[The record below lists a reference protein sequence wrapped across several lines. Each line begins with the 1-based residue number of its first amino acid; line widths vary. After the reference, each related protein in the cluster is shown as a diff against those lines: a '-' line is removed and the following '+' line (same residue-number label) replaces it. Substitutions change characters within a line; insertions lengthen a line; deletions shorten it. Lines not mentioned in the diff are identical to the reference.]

1 VIVEVRPRWVFALPL
16 RSGPDGLTVVRGG
29 VLHRLLDAG
38 PDAGSVLVRVAQPS
52 RDRVVFSAQASS
64 RTVAAW
70 GIERVRFALGVDQD
84 LRPFYERFRFDPLIG
99 RGVRADPG
107 LRVWAKPEPYEALAW
122 AISEQLIEIE
132 RAYAIQR
139 RLVWRLGRRCES
151 TGLCAAPTAAVVA
164 QQAPALLASCG
175 LSERRA
181 TLLVRVSSEIAR
193 RRIDL
198 FDDDHEGIWRR
209 LRAIPGIG
217 NWTVQMLA
225 LTGQGRLDQ
234 LPAGDLGFLKAVGR
248 LLYLDPQ
255 ARATE
260 EEVADYFARFAP
272 WAGLAGAHLL
282 RAGRGDRFYARTRLN
297 SRLSHGASA
306 RAARISSSLA

>member
-1 VIVEVRPRWVFALPL
+1 MIVEVRPRWAFTLPL
-16 RSGPDGLTVVRGG
+16 RSGPDGLTVVRAG

-38 PDAGSVLVRVAQPS
+38 PDEEPVLVRVAQPS
-52 RDRVVFSAQASS
+52 RDQVVFSAQASS
-64 RTVAAW
+64 RTAAAW
-70 GIERVRFALGVDQD
+70 AIERMRFALGVDQD

-99 RGVRADPG
+99 RAVRADPG
-107 LRVWAKPEPYEALAW
+107 LRVWAKPDPYEALAW

-139 RLVWRLGRRCES
+139 SLVWRFGRRCEV
-151 TGLCAAPTAAVVA
+151 TGLRAAPRAGVVA
-164 QQAPALLASCG
+164 GQAPALLAACG

-181 TLLVRVSSEIAR
+181 ALLVRVSSEIAR
-193 RRIDL
+193 GRIDL
-198 FDDDHEGIWRR
+198 SGDDHEGTWRR
-209 LRAIPGIG
+209 LQAIPGIG
-217 NWTVQMLA
+217 SWTVQMLG

-248 LLYLDPQ
+248 LLYLNPQ

-260 EEVADYFARFAP
+260 EEVTDYFARFAP
-272 WAGLAGAHLL
+272 WAGLAGAHFL

-297 SRLSHGASA
+297 SRVSQGASA
-306 RAARISSSLA
+306 RAARISSSPA